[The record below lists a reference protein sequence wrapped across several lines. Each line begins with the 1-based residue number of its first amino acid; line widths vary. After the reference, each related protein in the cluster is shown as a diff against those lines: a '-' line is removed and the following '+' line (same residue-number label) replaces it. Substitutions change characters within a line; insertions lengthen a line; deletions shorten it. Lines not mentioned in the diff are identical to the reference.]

1 MTSTLEPRSLG
12 PAPEEAIHIDP
23 PTIKAALQAHARE
36 HGYAIIC
43 NSSTSSRILYVCS
56 KHGVYDS
63 RNQGNVHQSKRRKGT
78 GTTKT
83 NCMFRVIARPIPGPG
98 PGTTLWKVTV
108 LNNDHNHEAVL
119 SLAALPH
126 HHLAS
131 LSIEEHTKVSDISML
146 GHSPST
152 ILAALRLANLNTLLV
167 MRDIYNLLY
176 SIRLDELG
184 GFTPVEWLLN
194 VFTNCLL
201 YLSSILLTV

>member
-1 MTSTLEPRSLG
+1 MASALEPGPLG
-12 PAPEEAIHIDP
+12 PAPEEAIYTDP

-36 HGYAIIC
+36 HGYAITC

-83 NCMFRVIARPIPGPG
+83 NCMFRVMAKPVL
-98 PGTTLWKVTV
+98 GTTSWKVTV

-126 HHLAS
+126 HRLSS
-131 LSIEEHTKVSDISML
+131 LSIEERTKVSDMSTL
-146 GHSPST
+146 GHSPGA
-152 ILAALRLANLNTLLV
+152 ILAALRLANPNTLLV

-176 SIRLDELG
+176 SMRLDELG
-184 GFTPVEWLLN
+184 GFTPVEWLLS
-194 VFTNCLL
+194 VLTLFHL
-201 YLSSILLTV
+201 YLSSILLTICLET